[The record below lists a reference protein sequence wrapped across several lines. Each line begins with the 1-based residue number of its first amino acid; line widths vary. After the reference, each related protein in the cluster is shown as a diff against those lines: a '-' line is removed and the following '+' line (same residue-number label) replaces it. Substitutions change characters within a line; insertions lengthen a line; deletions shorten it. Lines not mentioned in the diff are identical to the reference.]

1 MQDVTEMFNGCAKL
15 AALDVS
21 HFNTSNVTKMNSLFC
36 NCTSLTNLDVSSWNV
51 SNVEEMRYLFYN
63 CKSLKAIDLT
73 KWNTAKLNYVSSMFC
88 GCSSLTELDLS
99 KLNVNY
105 AEYGSYMFENCTKL
119 AKLSLSSSM
128 ESLNTGACAGVG
140 TATEPCRLFVP
151 EGFTF
156 AEDIDTSAEVFS
168 WCKGYFTLGVS
179 YLLGDVNHDGII
191 NVTDVTLLVDYIL
204 GNRPAVFFEDSAD
217 CDQNGSISVAD
228 VTQVVDLILSNH

>member
-1 MQDVTEMFNGCAKL
+1 MYIRWYM
-15 AALDVS
+15 
-21 HFNTSNVTKMNSLFC
+21 
-36 NCTSLTNLDVSSWNV
+36 
-51 SNVEEMRYLFYN
+51 FYN
-63 CKSLKAIDLT
+63 CKSLKGIDLT

-99 KLNVNY
+99 KFNVSKPKY
-105 AEYGSYMFENCTKL
+105 ASYMFENCSKL

-140 TATEPCRLFVP
+140 TATEPCLLFVP
-151 EGFTF
+151 EGFAF

-168 WCKGYFTLGVS
+168 WCKGYFTLGAS

-204 GNRPAVFFEDSAD
+204 GNRPAVFFEDTAD

-228 VTQVVDLILSNH
+228 ITQVVDLILSNH